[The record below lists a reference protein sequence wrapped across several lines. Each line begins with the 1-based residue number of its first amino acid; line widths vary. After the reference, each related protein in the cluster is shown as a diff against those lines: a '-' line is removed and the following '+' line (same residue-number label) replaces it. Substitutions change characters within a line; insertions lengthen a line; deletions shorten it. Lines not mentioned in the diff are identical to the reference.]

1 MHISLS
7 GTSGDIEVEC
17 VLDDDILDADD
28 SDGGSTAE
36 DTRESM

>member
-17 VLDDDILDADD
+17 VFNDDTLDADG